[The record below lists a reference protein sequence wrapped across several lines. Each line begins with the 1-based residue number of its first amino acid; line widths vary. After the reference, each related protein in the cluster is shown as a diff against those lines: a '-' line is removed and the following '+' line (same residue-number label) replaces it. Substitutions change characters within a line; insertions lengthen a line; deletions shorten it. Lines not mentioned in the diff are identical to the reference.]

1 MIRQAQIM
9 YKFKGLE
16 PLQGARH
23 EKKKIDLPM
32 LVLYINPTNY
42 INRIMELIAGVVL
55 PPNLYGAVGIQARC
69 C

>member
-1 MIRQAQIM
+1 
-9 YKFKGLE
+9 
-16 PLQGARH
+16 
-23 EKKKIDLPM
+23 M